1 MVKWRIAFMKNAPSG
16 YIYLNA
22 VDKTVSLTRLRGC
35 RSCCKANVIF
45 ALELFRL
52 PFPIIANVGSR
63 SLARHAPNYAGEA
76 EQAIFGGA
84 SLSTTESEG
93 RIQSI

>member
-1 MVKWRIAFMKNAPSG
+1 MVKWRIAFMKIAPFS

-45 ALELFRL
+45 ASELVRL

-76 EQAIFGGA
+76 EQAILGGA
-84 SLSTTESEG
+84 SLRSFFSLALFH
-93 RIQSI
+93 